1 MISVV
6 LTLTPWQSMSL
17 RKKTLLAIAT
27 TLIGLNTVLYAVSSA
42 VLSRNSTIA
51 EEKDIRRT
59 VQEALHIFSQYQ
71 NQFVD
76 KWDDWGWWD
85 DAYNFLEDGNKTFIK
100 VNLVNSYFVKGR
112 VNLVVFA
119 DTSGRV
125 VFGTGFDLEK
135 GKRVPIPKGIRQHL
149 SVGDLLFGER
159 TDPNQS
165 LAGIIMLPE
174 GPMLIS
180 AQPSLT
186 SAGNGPVRGTI
197 IWGRY
202 LTNAQSEQLAKPIN
216 LSLRVHRFDEAKL
229 PPDFLLARSSLSETN
244 PIFIRPVS
252 EQLIAGY
259 TLIKD
264 IYGKPALLLRVDNKR
279 DIYQIN
285 KKALRYLTGVT
296 IVVGFVFG
304 CVTLLLLENWV
315 LWRLA
320 DLSAEVTHIG
330 TKGDLSVR
338 LSMPGSDELSSVA
351 TAINNMLKSLENQ
364 EQEQKHLITRLQQE
378 ISDRISAEAAL
389 RLSEEKFSKAFR
401 SSPHPISITTLEDGR
416 FIEVNNSFLEVFGYC
431 LEEVIGRT
439 ITQLN
444 FWVNLENRTRILQM
458 VQDTGVVYNEEVHFR
473 TKSGAVKTVLL
484 SSEQIDIDGNLCLV
498 GVINDITERKLAEE
512 SLRAEQEKSE
522 LLLLNILPKAIAD
535 ELKQNQSV
543 KPTQFDEVTI
553 LFADIVG
560 FTPLASGMSPTEVVN
575 LLNQIF
581 STFDQLAEQH
591 GLEKIK
597 TIGDAYMVA
606 GGLPVPR
613 KGHAEAVAEMAL
625 DMQREI
631 AKFQRDNSEP
641 LCIRIGINTGPVV
654 AGVIGIKKF
663 IYDLWGDTV
672 NVASRMESQGVPGR
686 IQVTTATYEYLKDK
700 FLLEEREAILVK
712 GKGKMITYWL
722 MGKKVGD

>member
-1 MISVV
+1 
-6 LTLTPWQSMSL
+6 
-17 RKKTLLAIAT
+17 
-27 TLIGLNTVLYAVSSA
+27 
-42 VLSRNSTIA
+42 
-51 EEKDIRRT
+51 
-59 VQEALHIFSQYQ
+59 
-71 NQFVD
+71 
-76 KWDDWGWWD
+76 
-85 DAYNFLEDGNKTFIK
+85 
-100 VNLVNSYFVKGR
+100 
-112 VNLVVFA
+112 
-119 DTSGRV
+119 
-125 VFGTGFDLEK
+125 
-135 GKRVPIPKGIRQHL
+135 
-149 SVGDLLFGER
+149 
-159 TDPNQS
+159 
-165 LAGIIMLPE
+165 
-174 GPMLIS
+174 
-180 AQPSLT
+180 
-186 SAGNGPVRGTI
+186 
-197 IWGRY
+197 
-202 LTNAQSEQLAKPIN
+202 
-216 LSLRVHRFDEAKL
+216 
-229 PPDFLLARSSLSETN
+229 
-244 PIFIRPVS
+244 
-252 EQLIAGY
+252 
-259 TLIKD
+259 
-264 IYGKPALLLRVDNKR
+264 
-279 DIYQIN
+279 
-285 KKALRYLTGVT
+285 
-296 IVVGFVFG
+296 
-304 CVTLLLLENWV
+304 
-315 LWRLA
+315 
-320 DLSAEVTHIG
+320 
-330 TKGDLSVR
+330 
-338 LSMPGSDELSSVA
+338 MPGSDELSSVA

-364 EQEQKHLITRLQQE
+364 EQEQKHLIARLQQE

-401 SSPHPISITTLEDGR
+401 SSPHPISITTVKDGR

-444 FWVNLENRTRILQM
+444 FWVNLEDRTRILQM
-458 VQDTGVVYNEEVHFR
+458 IQDTGVVYNQEVHFR

-522 LLLLNILPKAIAD
+522 RLLLNILPKTIAD

-591 GLEKIK
+591 NLEKIK

-625 DMQREI
+625 DMQGEI

-686 IQVTTATYEYLKDK
+686 IQVTAATYEYLKDK

-712 GKGKMITYWL
+712 GKGKMMTYWL
-722 MGKKVGD
+722 VGKKMGD